1 MACIYTEHDTAP
13 VVEVRVLGRVT
24 QHDVDEVL
32 PKLEA
37 FIAKHGEIRM
47 VEVVDEFEGFDVS
60 TMLDGLKFDYQHL
73 RNITHVAVV
82 SDIGW
87 IGVLTRAA
95 SMVMPI
101 SLRVFPK
108 DELEVARAWALNP
121 DEAAAKPA
129 P

>member
-1 MACIYTEHDTAP
+1 M
-13 VVEVRVLGRVT
+13 
-24 QHDVDEVL
+24 DEVL

-37 FIAKHGEIRM
+37 FIARHGEIRM

-101 SLRVFPK
+101 SMKVFPK
-108 DELEVARAWALNP
+108 SELEAARDWVLNP
-121 DEAAAKPA
+121 DAPAAKPEA
-129 P
+129 